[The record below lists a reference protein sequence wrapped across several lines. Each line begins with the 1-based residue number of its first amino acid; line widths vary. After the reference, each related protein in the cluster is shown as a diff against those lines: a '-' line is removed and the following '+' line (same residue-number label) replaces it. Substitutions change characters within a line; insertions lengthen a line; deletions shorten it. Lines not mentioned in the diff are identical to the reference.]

1 MSTRYPMRPTNPPE
15 RDFGHLDMVFLVIAS
30 VLLFMLA
37 AALGEAQR
45 LRFVGNE
52 LLRENAELRERCR

>member
-1 MSTRYPMRPTNPPE
+1 
-15 RDFGHLDMVFLVIAS
+15 MVFLVIAS